1 MTLTLTLTPHPNPNP
16 NPIPNPNPNPNP
28 DPSQALNMLR
38 CEQFLTG
45 EPGSGLPGTQPFSVR
60 LDPRVRDRAR
70 VP

>member
-16 NPIPNPNPNPNP
+16 IPNPNPNP
-28 DPSQALNMLR
+28 DPNQALNMLR

-60 LDPRVRDRAR
+60 LDPRVRVR